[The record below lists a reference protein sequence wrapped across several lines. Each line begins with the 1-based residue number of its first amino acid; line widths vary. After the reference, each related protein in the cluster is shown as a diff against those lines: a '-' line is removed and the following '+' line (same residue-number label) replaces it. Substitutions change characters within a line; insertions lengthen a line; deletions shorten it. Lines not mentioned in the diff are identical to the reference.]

1 MNERSS
7 PHELERYSV
16 ESIENLYAQLMDL
29 SPKIVT
35 MFTPSNRAEQEEKF
49 LSGEVR
55 NPQFVYEKLGTAD
68 FEAVIKN
75 IQQLG
80 DSILNHPDLP
90 SRHRKVY
97 EEFIKNYQKQ
107 TELLLCAQMY
117 HVVGSEYR
125 QDIAERYARLNV
137 ENYGEPEEET
147 YRSLLG
153 EKLKNIHSKKL
164 TGKASKLREEL
175 FGMVDFDSDMDIP
188 ERFRPSDETVEWIHD
203 VARSLYGGML
213 SHVPVDKS
221 EFCPHELQEIFVNV
235 IQNEFNT
242 YGNSGGVRFYNGAA
256 EGWRVSVEEAGSIN
270 VRSSEKKIVIPDNG
284 MMRSREKVEELIV
297 HEIGVHMLRAITGGE
312 TDVPPLA
319 NGLSGYYDTEEG
331 LGVVMEQ
338 ALRGKFAERGV
349 DHYITA
355 GLAHY
360 DKKDF
365 RGAFEVKWRLSLLN
379 SIKDGDDISDKK
391 IEKAKK
397 TAFAQTLRSFRG
409 TNDMPLFKDLSYYNG
424 SVEVWRY
431 IDSMMETVDNRDL
444 KLFLLLAG
452 KASISVEHRGIVLD
466 SKTK

>member
-1 MNERSS
+1 MNERPS
-7 PHELERYSV
+7 PPELERYSV

-125 QDIAERYARLNV
+125 QDIAERYARLNI

-203 VARSLYGGML
+203 VARSLYGGLL

-242 YGNSGGVRFYNGAA
+242 YGNSGGVRFYNGAT

-297 HEIGVHMLRAITGGE
+297 YEIGVHMLRAITGEE

-349 DHYITA
+349 DHYIIA

-397 TAFAQTLRSFRG
+397 TAFTQTLRSFRG

-424 SVEVWRY
+424 SVEVWKY
-431 IDSMMETVDNRDL
+431 LESIKSEGDTYSWL
-444 KLFLLLAG
+444 QILLAG
-452 KASISVEHRGIVLD
+452 KAGVSEQHNRVVID
-466 SKTK
+466 SRTE